1 LSGCLPLTWTD
12 SNVHVDFNPAAMI
25 NLQPKMWNQLEDLKE
40 LIYDQPKLQV
50 FADQPLI
57 VNQPS
62 IEPLKDFIKK
72 ILVNLN

>member
-1 LSGCLPLTWTD
+1 
-12 SNVHVDFNPAAMI
+12 MI